1 MAPKK
6 LTEADKQAIL
16 GLYRQPEETT
26 STLAERYGVSNSTI
40 SRLLKASLPEEVYSA
55 LIQQKRSGADK
66 SPVLLGDEPSPSAPP
81 PAEIVAIA
89 QQPIPGPV
97 LRRRRGAMEAPQ
109 IPTAQPPLISEPLL
123 PTLEAPDLLES
134 DALNSFKV
142 PPSDLE
148 LAEDW
153 QEEASTLDEDYDEDE
168 EDEEDEDEEEVEDDD
183 GLGWSEAPG
192 LTSPLG
198 TVEIYPLTASA
209 LPPLCYL
216 VVEKVSSELVV
227 LPLRTFANL
236 GQIPEAEGDART
248 LPVFGNHH
256 GARRFSR
263 RSQRVIKVP
272 DGSLLKTTGPYL
284 QAKGITRLLID
295 GQVFALEEPAA
306 TV

>member
-6 LTEADKQAIL
+6 LTETDKQAIL

-55 LIQQKRSGADK
+55 LIQQKRSSADK
-66 SPVLLGDEPSPSAPP
+66 SPAPPTDQPSPPAPP
-81 PAEIVAIA
+81 VVETVTVAH
-89 QQPIPGPV
+89 QPVPGPV
-97 LRRRRGAMEAPQ
+97 LRRRRGAMEDSQ
-109 IPTAQPPLISEPLL
+109 GPTVQPPILSAPSLL
-123 PTLEAPDLLES
+123 DLDSSDALES
-134 DALNSFKV
+134 DTLTNV
-142 PPSDLE
+142 RVTPPDLD
-148 LAEDW
+148 LSEDW
-153 QEEASTLDEDYDEDE
+153 QDEASALDEDYDEEDDEDDEDDE
-168 EDEEDEDEEEVEDDD
+168 EDE

-236 GQIPEAEGDART
+236 GEIPEAEGDART

-263 RSQRVIKVP
+263 RNQRVIKVP
-272 DGSLLKTTGPYL
+272 DGNLLKTTGPYL

-295 GQVFALEEPAA
+295 GQVFALEESVA

>member
-6 LTEADKQAIL
+6 LTETDKQAIL

-66 SPVLLGDEPSPSAPP
+66 SPALLGDEPSLLAFQPLETEA
-81 PAEIVAIA
+81 AA
-89 QQPIPGPV
+89 QEPIPGPV
-97 LRRRRGAMEAPQ
+97 LRRRRGPTEAPQ
-109 IPTAQPPLISEPLL
+109 APIAQPPLISEPLL
-123 PTLEAPDLLES
+123 PALEAPAPLES
-134 DALNSFKV
+134 DALPGFRV
-142 PPSDLE
+142 TPPDLD

-153 QEEASTLDEDYDEDE
+153 QEEASTLDEDYDEEDDDDEEDDE
-168 EDEEDEDEEEVEDDD
+168 EDENED
-183 GLGWSEAPG
+183 GMGWSEAPG

-236 GQIPEAEGDART
+236 GEIPEAEGDART

-272 DGSLLKTTGPYL
+272 DGNLLKTTGPYL

>member
-6 LTEADKQAIL
+6 LTETDKQAIL

-55 LIQQKRSGADK
+55 LIQQKRSGTDK
-66 SPVLLGDEPSPSAPP
+66 SLVLPGSEPSPPIPP
-81 PAEIVAIA
+81 RVETVTATH
-89 QQPIPGPV
+89 QSIPGPV
-97 LRRRRGAMEAPQ
+97 LRRRQESTAALQAP
-109 IPTAQPPLISEPLL
+109 TDQPPLISEPLL
-123 PTLEAPDLLES
+123 PDLEASSSLES
-134 DALNSFKV
+134 DVVASFKV
-142 PPSDLE
+142 TPPDLD

-153 QEEASTLDEDYDEDE
+153 QDEAITLDEDYDEEE
-168 EDEEDEDEEEVEDDD
+168 EDDHDDDDDDEDDD

-192 LTSPLG
+192 LTSSLG

-227 LPLRTFANL
+227 FPLRTFASL

-263 RSQRVIKVP
+263 RNQRVIKVP
-272 DGSLLKTTGPYL
+272 DGNLLKTTGPYL

-295 GQVFALEEPAA
+295 GQVFALEEPAV

>member
-1 MAPKK
+1 
-6 LTEADKQAIL
+6 L
-16 GLYRQPEETT
+16 
-26 STLAERYGVSNSTI
+26 
-40 SRLLKASLPEEVYSA
+40 
-55 LIQQKRSGADK
+55 
-66 SPVLLGDEPSPSAPP
+66 
-81 PAEIVAIA
+81 
-89 QQPIPGPV
+89 
-97 LRRRRGAMEAPQ
+97 
-109 IPTAQPPLISEPLL
+109 
-123 PTLEAPDLLES
+123 DLDSSDALES
-134 DALNSFKV
+134 DTLTNVRVTS
-142 PPSDLE
+142 PDLD
-148 LAEDW
+148 LSEDW
-153 QEEASTLDEDYDEDE
+153 QDEASALGEDYDEEDDEDDEDDE
-168 EDEEDEDEEEVEDDD
+168 EDE

-236 GQIPEAEGDART
+236 GEIPEAEGDART

-263 RSQRVIKVP
+263 RNQRVIKVP
-272 DGSLLKTTGPYL
+272 DGNLLKTTGPYL

-295 GQVFALEEPAA
+295 GQVFALEESVA

>member
-6 LTEADKQAIL
+6 LTETDKQAIL

-66 SPVLLGDEPSPSAPP
+66 SPALLGDESSLLPLQPLETA
-81 PAEIVAIA
+81 AVAHE
-89 QQPIPGPV
+89 PIPGPV
-97 LRRRRGAMEAPQ
+97 LRRRRGPTEAPQ
-109 IPTAQPPLISEPLL
+109 APIAQPSLISEPLL
-123 PTLEAPDLLES
+123 PALEARVPLES
-134 DALNSFKV
+134 DALTGFKV
-142 PPSDLE
+142 TPPDLD

-153 QEEASTLDEDYDEDE
+153 QEEASTLDEDYDEEDDE
-168 EDEEDEDEEEVEDDD
+168 DEDEDEEDEDEDRM
-183 GLGWSEAPG
+183 GWSEAPG

-236 GQIPEAEGDART
+236 GEIPEAEGDART

-272 DGSLLKTTGPYL
+272 DGNLLKTTGPYL

-295 GQVFALEEPAA
+295 GQVFALEEPVA

>member
-55 LIQQKRSGADK
+55 LIQQKRSSGDK
-66 SPVLLGDEPSPSAPP
+66 TPALPIQIEIPTAPP
-81 PAEIVAIA
+81 PAELEAA
-89 QQPIPGPV
+89 AHQPVPAPV
-97 LRRRRGAMEAPQ
+97 LRRRQAGADVPQTSPAQRPLMPEALP
-109 IPTAQPPLISEPLL
+109 ADLGPL
-123 PTLEAPDLLES
+123 APLES
-134 DALNSFKV
+134 DALSSFAV
-142 PPSDLE
+142 PDPDLD

-153 QEEASTLDEDYDEDE
+153 QEEARALDDDYED
-168 EDEEDEDEEEVEDDD
+168 EDEDEEEDEDEAV
-183 GLGWSEAPG
+183 WSEAAD
-192 LTSPLG
+192 LTPSLG
-198 TVEIYPLTASA
+198 TVEIYPLTANV

-216 VVEKVSSELVV
+216 VVEKVSSELVA
-227 LPLRTFANL
+227 LPLRTFASL
-236 GQIPEAEGDART
+236 GQIPETEGDART

-256 GARRFSR
+256 VARRFSR

-295 GQVFALEEPAA
+295 GQVFALEEP
-306 TV
+306 TVTV

>member
-55 LIQQKRSGADK
+55 LIQQKRSSGEKTPA
-66 SPVLLGDEPSPSAPP
+66 SPSQIDSP
-81 PAEIVAIA
+81 PAPLTAETETAA
-89 QQPIPGPV
+89 NQPVPAPV
-97 LRRRRGAMEAPQ
+97 LRRRRAGTDVPKPPPGQ
-109 IPTAQPPLISEPLL
+109 LPLIPAALPVDLEPLVPL
-123 PTLEAPDLLES
+123 PS
-134 DALNSFKV
+134 DALSSFTAPDPV
-142 PPSDLE
+142 LD

-153 QEEASTLDEDYDEDE
+153 QEESRVLDDDYEDDE
-168 EDEEDEDEEEVEDDD
+168 EEDEDEEEEA
-183 GLGWSEAPG
+183 WSEAPD
-192 LTSPLG
+192 LTPSLG
-198 TVEIYPLTASA
+198 TVEIYPLTANV

-216 VVEKVSSELVV
+216 VVEKVSSELVA
-227 LPLRTFANL
+227 LPLRTFASL
-236 GQIPEAEGDART
+236 GQIPETEGDART

-256 GARRFSR
+256 VARRFSR

-272 DGSLLKTTGPYL
+272 DGNLLKTTGPYL

-295 GQVFALEEPAA
+295 GQVFALEEP
-306 TV
+306 TVTV